1 MKINWPTAIMLSVL
15 VTAYVVLDALDKDI
29 PHWLMTVAAAM
40 GTGVAAAMDRLFK
53 EPETTTDSAPS
64 RGSDTHPTP
73 PTDDGPPSTPEA
85 A

>member
-1 MKINWPTAIMLSVL
+1 MKINWPTALVLSVL
-15 VTAYVVLDALDKDI
+15 VAAYVILDALDKTI

-53 EPETTTDSAPS
+53 GGPETPSEVASSDSDETPKPTTGNDP
-64 RGSDTHPTP
+64 
-73 PTDDGPPSTPEA
+73 PEA